1 MAFVRDKQK
10 EVLMKNRRIFITAFD
25 KKRLDELI
33 AVAREFGEHAREDL
47 DDLAAELDRA
57 SIVEPKKIPAN
68 VVTMNSKV
76 LLHDLDTSDEE
87 TYALVFPNEADASSG
102 AISVLAPIGTAIL
115 GYREGDVVEWPV
127 PSGVRR
133 IRIVNVIYQP
143 EAAGHF
149 DR

>member
-1 MAFVRDKQK
+1 MKQ
-10 EVLMKNRRIFITAFD
+10 RQIFITAFD

-33 AVAREFGEHAREDL
+33 AVAREFGEHARSDF

-57 SIVEPKKIPAN
+57 SVVDSTEVPVN

-76 LLHDLDTSDEE
+76 VLHDLDTSEEE
-87 TYALVFPNEADASSG
+87 TYVLVFPNEADASSG

-115 GYREGDVVEWPV
+115 GYREGDSVEWRV
-127 PSGVRR
+127 PAGIRH
-133 IRIVNVIYQP
+133 IRIEKILYQP
-143 EAAGHF
+143 EAAGDF